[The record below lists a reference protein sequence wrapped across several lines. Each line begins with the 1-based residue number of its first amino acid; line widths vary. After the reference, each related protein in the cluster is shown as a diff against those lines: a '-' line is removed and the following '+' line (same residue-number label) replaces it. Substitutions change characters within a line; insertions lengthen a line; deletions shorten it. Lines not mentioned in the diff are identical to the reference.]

1 MAEYERKEN
10 LLMDQ
15 KSNKELAIETAL
27 EYTKSWNAAE
37 HTSAIN
43 PDGFVEVLNKIYS
56 AICSLDEN

>member
-27 EYTKSWNAAE
+27 EYTKSWNAADR
-37 HTSAIN
+37 TAAIN
-43 PDGFVEVLNKIYS
+43 PNGFVEVLNQIYS